1 MYISIEE
8 AQGQLL
14 DLVRRAEAGE
24 EVLLT
29 HEGRTVATLGAVA
42 KSRKS
47 WAEMTPEERQKVIDD
62 VVAKAPPKPAH
73 LPDAE
78 HSQDFLYDDDG
89 LPA

>member
-1 MYISIEE
+1 MYVTIAE

-29 HEGRTVATLGAVA
+29 HEGKTVGKIGALSQAEKAWKQMTMDERIAAINEIVA
-42 KSRKS
+42 S
-47 WAEMTPEERQKVIDD
+47 
-62 VVAKAPPKPAH
+62 APPKPEGF
-73 LPDAE
+73 PDAA
-78 HSQDFLYDDDG
+78 HSQDFLYDNDG